1 MLLVLADPQASI
13 SSMNIIAGAWALA
26 DSIIIT
32 TNQLVGDILL
42 SYLQISNFS
51 IWNVKNF

>member
-26 DSIIIT
+26 DSIIVTI
-32 TNQLVGDILL
+32 NKLVGDITLPYFL
-42 SYLQISNFS
+42 ISN
-51 IWNVKNF
+51 